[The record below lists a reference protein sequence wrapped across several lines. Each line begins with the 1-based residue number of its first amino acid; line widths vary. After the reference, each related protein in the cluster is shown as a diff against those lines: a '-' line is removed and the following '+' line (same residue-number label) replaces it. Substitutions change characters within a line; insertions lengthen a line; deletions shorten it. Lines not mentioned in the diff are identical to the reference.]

1 MTISTEPNAGDA
13 AATTAT
19 AVADP
24 PSPTATDAQ
33 PTPVEAANLPDP
45 GSFEASKDT
54 LASLEAKH
62 MGGSEPDDAAQATE
76 ADAAAPDD
84 GQGQPAAEDDE
95 PTDGEA
101 ADESRTEDGGDAQ
114 PDDLEKAIAALQRDG
129 LSRKAIETLH
139 KADPQGFVKDG
150 LKRAKVQLDQSRY
163 INSLRQGKPPAGAA
177 KAEAGDEAAEPPAG
191 NDDRGGD
198 AEDAAAPAGGDVF
211 AQLEGLA
218 DDDLLDGAQAKG
230 LVQVV
235 RQQQETIARM
245 EAETSQRAVVSE
257 LNRQRDAL
265 KGEYAGLAD
274 DAAYQRVID
283 RYNRMVRGD
292 TSYETIGDAFADAA
306 KLELGDES
314 AAAIR
319 DGLLKKNKAQRRGA
333 PRAPSGQFTKTEM
346 TPEQQEMKLLA
357 DLEQKHMAASR

>member
-1 MTISTEPNAGDA
+1 M
-13 AATTAT
+13 
-19 AVADP
+19 
-24 PSPTATDAQ
+24 
-33 PTPVEAANLPDP
+33 
-45 GSFEASKDT
+45 
-54 LASLEAKH
+54 
-62 MGGSEPDDAAQATE
+62 
-76 ADAAAPDD
+76 
-84 GQGQPAAEDDE
+84 
-95 PTDGEA
+95 
-101 ADESRTEDGGDAQ
+101 
-114 PDDLEKAIAALQRDG
+114 
-129 LSRKAIETLH
+129 
-139 KADPQGFVKDG
+139 
-150 LKRAKVQLDQSRY
+150 
-163 INSLRQGKPPAGAA
+163 
-177 KAEAGDEAAEPPAG
+177 
-191 NDDRGGD
+191 
-198 AEDAAAPAGGDVF
+198 F